1 MNTKNETCK
10 GENTMKNTLV
20 IDNFLI
26 FDHAEI
32 DINKFTVFIGPQA
45 SGKSIVAKLVYF
57 FYHLPEF
64 VFDVTIKEGKR
75 RELNT
80 LLKNEFCEIFPKY
93 AWNDLDFSI
102 KFNTEYG
109 DISIVHQK
117 SKVLTFNFS
126 DHYSN
131 VIKQALALPKKF
143 VASEARPRRVELRR
157 YLNKEIHNLQ
167 WGFINNAESSL
178 FIPAGRSFFATLSN
192 NIFTFLSSD
201 NKIDYFLREFGA
213 LYEWA
218 RDFYSYASDSKNSA
232 KNHFDE
238 ICKNLLFATH
248 FKRGDK
254 DFLKNKKKNLIVET
268 KEASSGQQELLP
280 ILFTMIA
287 RHSSLF
293 VIEEPEAHIFP
304 ESQSDIIRYIVSTQ
318 IVNSNEKSFLF
329 TTHSPYV
336 LTTLNNL
343 AYAGVLEAK
352 LQQKNDVEGI
362 EKLDKIYTIQERI
375 PEKALSAYYFNNGK
389 ATDIIDKETGLI
401 NAEDLDKISDI
412 TSEKFSELID
422 LKLQYDNNAVEEE

>member
-1 MNTKNETCK
+1 MNTKKNKNITLK
-10 GENTMKNTLV
+10 GEKTMKNTLV

-32 DINKFTVFIGPQA
+32 DINKFTVFIGQQA
-45 SGKSIVAKLVYF
+45 SGKSIAAKLLYF
-57 FYHLPEF
+57 FYHFPEF
-64 VFDVTIKEGKR
+64 IYDVTIKEGKR

-93 AWNDLDFSI
+93 AWSDFDFSV
-102 KFNTEYG
+102 KFSTEYG

-117 SKVLTFNFS
+117 GKVLSFNFS
-126 DHYSN
+126 DYYNDVVKH
-131 VIKQALALPKKF
+131 ALALPKKF
-143 VASEARPRRVELRR
+143 VAPEGRPRRVELSH

-201 NKIDYFLREFGA
+201 NKIDYFLRKFGV

-218 RDFYSYASDSKNSA
+218 RDFYFYTADA

-254 DFLKNKKKNLIVET
+254 DFLKNKKKNLVVET

-287 RHSSLF
+287 RRSSLF
-293 VIEEPEAHIFP
+293 IIEEPEAHIFP

-318 IVNSNEKSFLF
+318 IVNSNDKSFLF

-352 LQQKNDVEGI
+352 LRQKNDADGI
-362 EKLDKIYTIQERI
+362 EKLNQIYPIQERI
-375 PEKALSAYYFNNGK
+375 PEDALSAYYFNNGK
-389 ATDIIDKETGLI
+389 IIDIVDNETGLI

-412 TSEKFSELID
+412 TSDKFSDLLALDDAEEL
-422 LKLQYDNNAVEEE
+422 